1 MLEPEIVR
9 QIRGLAAMSWG
20 SKRIAATL
28 GISRVAARRYLRG
41 AAPGAQERPRARQLD
56 ADQRKVAVAVL
67 DGEAAG
73 NAVVARQLLGRA
85 WDRRGAADAAAGTR
99 AAPSSSARR
108 RGGDDSIRDGARA
121 SAPDR
126 LRRATRRHR
135 WSRDA
140 RLLLRRRTRLFEAD
154 LRAGV
159 PARAAR
165 RLARGPLGRVPAL
178 RRRHADRARRQC
190 PRADHRARQR
200 DPASCTYTLHSAR
213 SAPTGA
219 SRLAP
224 AARIEHAQRARRSL
238 ASDT

>member
-9 QIRGLAAMSWG
+9 QIRELAAMSWG

-41 AAPGAQERPRARQLD
+41 AAPGAQERPRARRLD

-73 NAVVARQLLGRA
+73 NAVVARQLARRA
-85 WDRRGAADAAAGTR
+85 RDRRGAADAAAGGR
-99 AAPSSSARR
+99 AAPPSSARR
-108 RGGDDSIRDGARA
+108 RGGDGSLRDGARA

-140 RLLLRRRTRLFEAD
+140 RLLLRRRARLFAAD

-159 PARAAR
+159 PAPATR
-165 RLARGPLGRVPAL
+165 RLARGPRRARSGTSAAS
-178 RRRHADRARRQC
+178 RRRCSSTMPARWSSG
-190 PRADHRARQR
+190 ATAR
-200 DPASCTYTLHSAR
+200 PASCTFTLRSAR

-219 SRLAP
+219 SRRAP
-224 AARIEHAQRARRSL
+224 AARIAHAPKARPSP
-238 ASDT
+238 ASAT